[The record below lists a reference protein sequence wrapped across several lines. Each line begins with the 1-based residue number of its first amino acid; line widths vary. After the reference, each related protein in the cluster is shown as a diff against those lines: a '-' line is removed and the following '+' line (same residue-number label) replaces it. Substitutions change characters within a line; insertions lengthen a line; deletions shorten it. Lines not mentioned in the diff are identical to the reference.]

1 MDVHHFYAISSYHMN
16 DIQNIYIEDYP
27 IKRRRMKR
35 KKDIKVKVTII
46 LIFFR
51 LISHEKKEQ
60 M

>member
-1 MDVHHFYAISSYHMN
+1 
-16 DIQNIYIEDYP
+16 
-27 IKRRRMKR
+27 MKR

-60 M
+60 MWKKVHLYIFS